1 MHVSVLISRI
11 LPILLFLALVATGQV
26 AHAQSAVSSHPR
38 AGAELGAYFAGE
50 EFTQGLQQRSAYPM
64 GSVFF
69 EMPLFGNFGANVS
82 MIAGSSRNV
91 VSNIKELKE
100 KDLPYNKYSYNT
112 TYAGVIVAPALFLPD
127 LVGSLGTTLYLRG
140 GFISKKTL
148 TYRDNALRNDDWKS
162 FLTFGAGLAFEYPL
176 SENFSLRATAMGN
189 LTNSDMLD
197 GYELG
202 EHNDGF
208 STFGIG
214 FSWRFKDSEQIII
227 TPSDYFSQR
236 FSDTQ
241 LPPVRSTLA
250 SSSVRVKQFS
260 SLEELRKDPS
270 LMMLYLTREGAGKL
284 PMQVQTEILHGGRR
298 IGWSNRVVTV
308 TGDSKYTVLHAGQF
322 VDMEN
327 IALVEEYRGQ
337 LPSGKYDVQVT
348 VVPASQ
354 GLSFNARS
362 TFQTINLEEFF
373 GDDKAGVE
381 AMLEQNMATITTTD
395 DNQLVISMFDA
406 PAGGEGTAPATGEG
420 AARRA
425 GAARSADAARRTGA
439 NDGLAP
445 EGAPEGWPARAESAV
460 PQRTLTE
467 TEWETGVIDSSA
479 VMAEEIHR
487 RDVERSVVRL
497 VDDAEAAP
505 VEALAQR
512 TTQAFTNAVSVMHS
526 LKTKPNVRKTAVIA
540 VVYFPMNES
549 VIGDEG
555 RITLDF
561 VARQVRAHP
570 NLRLELRGYALEY
583 EDKVLNER
591 LSEQRTQRVYDYLVR
606 RIVPTSLIREMQYN
620 VLDRSDALPETQPK
634 LRKVEIALVEDEET
648 GGQQP
653 PLMFERVTD

>member
-1 MHVSVLISRI
+1 MSVRPRLL
-11 LPILLFLALVATGQV
+11 LPLLLLAVAAAGHA
-26 AHAQSAVSSHPR
+26 AHAQSAVSPHPR

-69 EMPLFGNFGANVS
+69 EMPLFGNLGANMS
-82 MIAGSSRNV
+82 IIAGSSRNL

-100 KDLPYNKYSYNT
+100 KDLPYSKYSYNT
-112 TYAGVIVAPALFLPD
+112 TYAGVIVAPALFLPE

-140 GFISKKTL
+140 GFLSKKTL

-162 FLTFGAGLAFEYPL
+162 FLTFGAGFALEYPL
-176 SENFSLRATAMGN
+176 SENLSLRATAMGN
-189 LTNSDMLD
+189 LTNSDLLD
-197 GYELG
+197 GYALG

-208 STFGIG
+208 STFGLG
-214 FSWRFKDSEQIII
+214 FSWRFKDSEQIIV

-270 LMMLYLTREGAGKL
+270 LMMLYLTREGTGKL

-308 TGDSKYTVLHAGQF
+308 TGDGKYTVLHAGQF

-327 IALVEEYRGQ
+327 LALAEEYRGQ

-406 PAGGEGTAPATGEG
+406 PAGGEGASPATGEG
-420 AARRA
+420 GRTGRL
-425 GAARSADAARRTGA
+425 TGA

-445 EGAPEGWPARAESAV
+445 EGAPEGWPARAEALP

-479 VMAEEIHR
+479 VMAEEIR
-487 RDVERSVVRL
+487 RKDEARGVVRI
-497 VDDAEAAP
+497 VDDAGAAP
-505 VEALAQR
+505 VDALAQR

-526 LKTKPNVRKTAVIA
+526 LKTKPNVRKAAVIA
-540 VVYFPMNES
+540 VVYFPMNGS

-583 EDKVLNER
+583 NDRVLNER

-606 RIVPTSLIREMQYN
+606 RIVPSSLIRDMQFN
-620 VLDRSDALPETQPK
+620 ALDRSEALPEAQPK

-653 PLMFERVTD
+653 PLMFERETE

>member
-1 MHVSVLISRI
+1 MHLMTVPHRLSCLLLLLAVL
-11 LPILLFLALVATGQV
+11 TGGGA
-26 AHAQSAVSSHPR
+26 AHAQSAVSPHPR

-69 EMPLFGNFGANVS
+69 EMPIFGNLGLNTS
-82 MIAGSSRNV
+82 IIAGSSRNL
-91 VSNIKELKE
+91 VSNIRDLKE
-100 KDLPYNKYSYNT
+100 KDLPYSKFSYNT
-112 TYAGVIVAPALFLPD
+112 TYAGVIVAPALFLPE

-140 GFISKKTL
+140 GFLSKKTL

-176 SENFSLRATAMGN
+176 SENLSLRATAMGN
-189 LTNSDMLD
+189 LTNSDLLD
-197 GYELG
+197 GYALG

-208 STFGIG
+208 STFGLG
-214 FSWRFKDSEQIII
+214 FSWRFKDSEQIIV

-260 SLEELRKDPS
+260 SLDELRKDPS

-327 IALVEEYRGQ
+327 LALAEEYRGQ

-362 TFQTINLEEFF
+362 TFQTINLDEFF
-373 GDDKAGVE
+373 GDDKAGIE

-406 PAGGEGTAPATGEG
+406 PAGGEGASPATGEG
-420 AARRA
+420 GRA
-425 GAARSADAARRTGA
+425 GRLTGA

-445 EGAPEGWPARAESAV
+445 EGAPEGWPARASALP

-479 VMAEEIHR
+479 VMAEEIRR
-487 RDVERSVVRL
+487 RDEARSVVRL

-526 LKTKPNVRKTAVIA
+526 LKTKPNVRKAAVIA

-583 EDKVLNER
+583 NDRVLNER

-606 RIVPTSLIREMQYN
+606 RIVPTSLIRDMQFN
-620 VLDRSDALPETQPK
+620 ALDRSEALPEAQPK
-634 LRKVEIALVEDEET
+634 LRKVEIALVEDEDA

-653 PLMFERVTD
+653 PLMFERETD